1 MRKTGG
7 GLEDDDDVG
16 GRPLATTAV
25 QMLGVKLGLAWRGW
39 VRRGRMVGQTKMFG

>member
-25 QMLGVKLGLAWRGW
+25 QMLGVKLGLAWRG
-39 VRRGRMVGQTKMFG
+39 VGEKG